1 MWFLYS
7 LILFQALIKSLIFK
21 PTVKYMITPHVP
33 KLQLR
38 KLLLFFSSHIRM
50 SGKRVNFDDKKKKS
64 KVTFTKTKK

>member
-1 MWFLYS
+1 
-7 LILFQALIKSLIFK
+7 
-21 PTVKYMITPHVP
+21 MITPHVP